1 MLVLWIGLAGF
12 CLSFVVTVALMWV
25 MAWLQ
30 ARQSRRR
37 RIELV
42 RCQLPATMEL
52 LAMLVSA
59 GLPLVSA
66 LQQLLSRSASSAM
79 HQELNL
85 VLAAIRTGDSMVTAI
100 QRLRTRNPSAEM
112 SMFVTMVIQSSQ
124 YGGALATL
132 LTEQAGAFRQALAE
146 EVEQRAQELPVRL
159 LLPLIIFIFPATML
173 PFIGVIVAK
182 VLWYS

>member
-1 MLVLWIGLAGF
+1 MLALWIGLAGF
-12 CLSFVVTVALMWV
+12 CLCFVAIVVV
-25 MAWLQ
+25 MRMLTWLQ
-30 ARQSRRR
+30 AAQFRRR

-52 LAMLVSA
+52 LAMLLSA

-66 LQQLLSRSASSAM
+66 LQQLLRRNTSSAM
-79 HQELNL
+79 DQELNL

-112 SMFVTMVIQSSQ
+112 SMFATMIIQSSQ
-124 YGGALATL
+124 QGGALAPL
-132 LTEQAGAFRQALAE
+132 LTEQASAFRQALAE
-146 EVEQRAQELPVRL
+146 DIEQRAQELPVRL
-159 LLPLIIFIFPATML
+159 LMPLIIFVFPATML

-182 VLWYS
+182 VLWPS